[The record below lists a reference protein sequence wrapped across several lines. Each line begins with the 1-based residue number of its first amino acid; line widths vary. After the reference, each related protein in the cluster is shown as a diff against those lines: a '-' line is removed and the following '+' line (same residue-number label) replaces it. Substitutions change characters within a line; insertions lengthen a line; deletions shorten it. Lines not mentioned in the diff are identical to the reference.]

1 MISGCRS
8 SYTRKGLSRH
18 VNSSI
23 KRTFLSF
30 SLNLLAHALHK
41 TRDYSLSGRASMICL
56 NIHPG
61 MHQSPLCPQASS
73 SSSCSFPGS
82 WMGNGWVLGSC
93 WAGWRW
99 LLVSKARTGSC
110 RTLLQS
116 FTLTF
121 LCLSLLPVLP
131 NLPLQRDVSHGA
143 PLAEV

>member
-23 KRTFLSF
+23 KRAFLSF

-56 NIHPG
+56 NIHLG
-61 MHQSPLCPQASS
+61 LHQSPLCPQASS

-82 WMGNGWVLGSC
+82 WMGKWMGAWQLLGWMEVAVGVQSKDRVLQDTS
-93 WAGWRW
+93 AVFH
-99 LLVSKARTGSC
+99 L
-110 RTLLQS
+110 
-116 FTLTF
+116 
-121 LCLSLLPVLP
+121 
-131 NLPLQRDVSHGA
+131 NLPLPLSASCA
-143 PLAEV
+143 PQPPTPTGCVPWGTIN